1 MSKVSLKADATHGY
15 NFNCPLPHFWFTYNI
30 GGTNYIKVEMLVW
43 WGTDERDIYPQ
54 MSADGKYLFV
64 TAKIPDPFL
73 GVTHYWKHK
82 YKHALSHDEESYDNM
97 YQGAQLIIQDIKE
110 TNDMEDVASQIELKL
125 PFQCKQCFHDPYEPQ
140 SEGYELAVYPL
151 KEAGY
156 GSGRQVYI
164 FHINLVDAK
173 ESQKD
178 TNSTPFRRAYGFL
191 HPGGHNV
198 NNQAL
203 QPDAVMSD

>member
-1 MSKVSLKADATHGY
+1 
-15 NFNCPLPHFWFTYNI
+15 
-30 GGTNYIKVEMLVW
+30 
-43 WGTDERDIYPQ
+43 
-54 MSADGKYLFV
+54 
-64 TAKIPDPFL
+64 
-73 GVTHYWKHK
+73 
-82 YKHALSHDEESYDNM
+82 M
-97 YQGAQLIIQDIKE
+97 YQGAQAIIQDIKE

-140 SEGYELAVYPL
+140 SEGYELAVYHL

-178 TNSTPFRRAYGFL
+178 TEGPWISASWGT
-191 HPGGHNV
+191 
-198 NNQAL
+198 
-203 QPDAVMSD
+203 